1 MKYWTGLF
9 FLLFIQCQAEIPEQK
24 ADIKTHKD
32 LDVLKKSIQ
41 FVKKIYKITS
51 KFPDDEKYGLTNQ
64 IRRCA
69 VSISSNIAEG
79 AARNTD
85 KEFVQFCYIALGS
98 LSELETQL
106 LIAERLEYSQNI
118 DILENVVEIRRML
131 LGLIK
136 YLKSKQSK

>member
-1 MKYWTGLF
+1 MS
-9 FLLFIQCQAEIPEQK
+9 EIVTEK
-24 ADIKTHKD
+24 ANIKTHKD
-32 LDVLKKSIQ
+32 LDVWKKSMDL
-41 FVKKIYKITS
+41 VERVYRRTES
-51 KFPDDEKYGLTNQ
+51 FPDSEKYGLTNQ
-64 IRRCA
+64 IRRCT
-69 VSISSNIAEG
+69 VSVSSNIAEG

-106 LIAERLEYSQNI
+106 LIAERLKYSQNI

>member
-1 MKYWTGLF
+1 MS
-9 FLLFIQCQAEIPEQK
+9 EIVTEK
-24 ADIKTHKD
+24 ANIKTHKD
-32 LDVLKKSIQ
+32 LDVWKKSMDLVEEVYRRTDSFQ
-41 FVKKIYKITS
+41 ES
-51 KFPDDEKYGLTNQ
+51 EKYGLINQ
-64 IRRCA
+64 MRLCA
-69 VSISSNIAEG
+69 VSVSSNIAEG
-79 AARNTD
+79 AARNTY

-106 LIAERLEYSQNI
+106 LIGERLKYSQNI

>member
-1 MKYWTGLF
+1 MS
-9 FLLFIQCQAEIPEQK
+9 EIVTEK
-24 ADIKTHKD
+24 ANIKTHKD
-32 LDVLKKSIQ
+32 LGVWKKSMDL
-41 FVKKIYKITS
+41 VEGVYRLTKS
-51 KFPDDEKYGLTNQ
+51 FPDSEKYGLTNQ

-69 VSISSNIAEG
+69 VSVSFNIAEG
-79 AARNTD
+79 TARNTD

-106 LIAERLEYSQNI
+106 LIAERLKYRQNI
-118 DILENVVEIRRML
+118 NILENVVEIRRML

>member
-1 MKYWTGLF
+1 MS
-9 FLLFIQCQAEIPEQK
+9 EIVTEK
-24 ADIKTHKD
+24 ANIKTHKD
-32 LDVLKKSIQ
+32 LDVWKKSMDL
-41 FVKKIYKITS
+41 VERVYRRTES
-51 KFPDDEKYGLTNQ
+51 FPDSEKYGLTNQ

-69 VSISSNIAEG
+69 VSVSSNIAEG

-106 LIAERLEYSQNI
+106 LIAERLKYSKNI

>member
-1 MKYWTGLF
+1 MSEMV
-9 FLLFIQCQAEIPEQK
+9 IEK
-24 ADIKTHKD
+24 ANIKTHKD
-32 LDVLKKSIQ
+32 LDVWKKSMDL
-41 FVKKIYKITS
+41 VERVYRRTES
-51 KFPDDEKYGLTNQ
+51 FPDSEKYGLTNQ

-69 VSISSNIAEG
+69 VSVSSNIAEG

-106 LIAERLEYSQNI
+106 LIAERLKYSKNI

>member
-1 MKYWTGLF
+1 MS
-9 FLLFIQCQAEIPEQK
+9 EIVTEK
-24 ADIKTHKD
+24 ANIKTHKD
-32 LDVLKKSIQ
+32 LDVWKKSMDI
-41 FVKKIYKITS
+41 VERVYRRTER
-51 KFPDDEKYGLTNQ
+51 FPDSEKYGLTNQ

-69 VSISSNIAEG
+69 VSVSSNIAEG

-85 KEFVQFCYIALGS
+85 KEFVQFYYIALGS

-106 LIAERLEYSQNI
+106 LIAERLKYSKNI
-118 DILENVVEIRRML
+118 YILENVVEIRRML

>member
-1 MKYWTGLF
+1 MR
-9 FLLFIQCQAEIPEQK
+9 EIVTEK
-24 ADIKTHKD
+24 VNIKTHKD
-32 LDVLKKSIQ
+32 LDVWKKSMDL
-41 FVKKIYKITS
+41 VEMVYRRTER
-51 KFPDDEKYGLTNQ
+51 FPDSEKYGLTNQ

-69 VSISSNIAEG
+69 VSVSSNIAEG

-106 LIAERLEYSQNI
+106 LIAERLKYSQNI

>member
-1 MKYWTGLF
+1 MS
-9 FLLFIQCQAEIPEQK
+9 EIVTEK
-24 ADIKTHKD
+24 VNIKTHKD
-32 LDVLKKSIQ
+32 LDVWKKSMDL
-41 FVKKIYKITS
+41 VERVYRRTER
-51 KFPDDEKYGLTNQ
+51 FPDSEKYGLTNQ

-69 VSISSNIAEG
+69 VSVSSNIAEG

-106 LIAERLEYSQNI
+106 LIAERLKYSQNI

>member
-1 MKYWTGLF
+1 MS
-9 FLLFIQCQAEIPEQK
+9 EIVTEK
-24 ADIKTHKD
+24 VNIKTHKD
-32 LDVLKKSIQ
+32 LDVWKKSMDL
-41 FVKKIYKITS
+41 VERVYRRTES
-51 KFPDDEKYGLTNQ
+51 FPDSEKYGLTNQ

-69 VSISSNIAEG
+69 VSVSSNIAEG

-106 LIAERLEYSQNI
+106 LIAERLKYSQNI
-118 DILENVVEIRRML
+118 DILENIVEIRRML

>member
-1 MKYWTGLF
+1 MS
-9 FLLFIQCQAEIPEQK
+9 EIVTEK
-24 ADIKTHKD
+24 ANIKTHKD
-32 LDVLKKSIQ
+32 LDVWKKSMDL
-41 FVKKIYKITS
+41 VESVYCRTER
-51 KFPDDEKYGLTNQ
+51 FPDSEKYGLTNQ

-79 AARNTD
+79 AARKTD

-106 LIAERLEYSQNI
+106 LIAERLKYSQNI

-136 YLKSKQSK
+136 YLKSK

>member
-1 MKYWTGLF
+1 MS
-9 FLLFIQCQAEIPEQK
+9 EIVTEK
-24 ADIKTHKD
+24 ANIKTHKD
-32 LDVLKKSIQ
+32 LDVWKKSMDL
-41 FVKKIYKITS
+41 VERVYRRTER
-51 KFPDDEKYGLTNQ
+51 FPDSEKYGLINQ

-69 VSISSNIAEG
+69 VSVSSNIAEG

-106 LIAERLEYSQNI
+106 LIAERLKYSQNI

-136 YLKSKQSK
+136 YIKSKQSK

>member
-1 MKYWTGLF
+1 MS
-9 FLLFIQCQAEIPEQK
+9 EIVTEK
-24 ADIKTHKD
+24 ANIKTHKD
-32 LDVLKKSIQ
+32 LDVWKKSMDL
-41 FVKKIYKITS
+41 VERVYRRTER
-51 KFPDDEKYGLTNQ
+51 FPDSEKYGLTNQ

-69 VSISSNIAEG
+69 VSVSSNIAEG

-85 KEFVQFCYIALGS
+85 KEFVQFCNIALGS

-106 LIAERLEYSQNI
+106 LIAERLKYSQNI

>member
-1 MKYWTGLF
+1 MS
-9 FLLFIQCQAEIPEQK
+9 EIVTEK
-24 ADIKTHKD
+24 ANIKTHKD
-32 LDVLKKSIQ
+32 LDVWKKSMDL
-41 FVKKIYKITS
+41 VERVYRRTEG
-51 KFPDDEKYGLTNQ
+51 FPDSEKYGLTNQ

-69 VSISSNIAEG
+69 VSVSSNIAEG

-106 LIAERLEYSQNI
+106 LIAQRLKYSQNI

>member
-1 MKYWTGLF
+1 MS
-9 FLLFIQCQAEIPEQK
+9 EIVTEK
-24 ADIKTHKD
+24 ANIKTHKD
-32 LDVLKKSIQ
+32 LDVWKKSMDL
-41 FVKKIYKITS
+41 VEGVYRLTKS
-51 KFPDDEKYGLTNQ
+51 FPDAEKYGLTNQ
-64 IRRCA
+64 IRRCV

-106 LIAERLEYSQNI
+106 LIAERLKYSQNI

>member
-1 MKYWTGLF
+1 MS
-9 FLLFIQCQAEIPEQK
+9 EIVTEK
-24 ADIKTHKD
+24 ANIKTHKD
-32 LDVLKKSIQ
+32 LDVWKKSMDL
-41 FVKKIYKITS
+41 VERVYRRTER
-51 KFPDDEKYGLTNQ
+51 FPDSEKYGLTNQ

-69 VSISSNIAEG
+69 VSVSSNIAEG

-106 LIAERLEYSQNI
+106 LIAERLKYSQNI

>member
-1 MKYWTGLF
+1 MS
-9 FLLFIQCQAEIPEQK
+9 EIVTEK
-24 ADIKTHKD
+24 ANIKTHKD
-32 LDVLKKSIQ
+32 LDVWKKSMDL
-41 FVKKIYKITS
+41 VERVYRRTER
-51 KFPDDEKYGLTNQ
+51 FPDSEKYGLTNQ

-69 VSISSNIAEG
+69 VSVSSNIAEG

-106 LIAERLEYSQNI
+106 LIAERLEYCQNI